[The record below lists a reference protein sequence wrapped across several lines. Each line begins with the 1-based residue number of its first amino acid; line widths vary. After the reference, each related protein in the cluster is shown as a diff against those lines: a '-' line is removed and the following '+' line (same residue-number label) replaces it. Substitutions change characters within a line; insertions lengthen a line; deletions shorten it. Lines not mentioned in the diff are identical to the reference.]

1 MLTRILTAI
10 LGILAVF
17 FLISYGGAPLAAA
30 ILLVA
35 ILAWYEYARMMY
47 RIAPVYSHPAV
58 LALAFILLTTTSG
71 SLAVMAAGI
80 FIAFVLLGFQVLFIK
95 KKDLPRLFFTLVG
108 VLYFGIG
115 FGSLLVLRGADDLL
129 SARDV
134 ATEPGLF
141 LVWFGLLGTWASDTF
156 AYFVGK
162 YFGRNPMAPHISP
175 NKTQEGLLGGMVG
188 TMLVCAA
195 FSWYFEFSMTMAL
208 LLALMVAVAAPMG
221 DLFESYVKRVC
232 DVKDSGNI
240 LPGHGGMM
248 DRFDSLLFVMPL
260 LLGVLTLL
268 RWF

>member
-10 LGILAVF
+10 LGIVAVF
-17 FLISYGGAPLAAA
+17 FLIACGGVPLIAA
-30 ILLVA
+30 IILVA
-35 ILAWYEYARMMY
+35 VLAWYEYARMMY
-47 RIAPVYSHPAV
+47 RTAPLYSRPAV
-58 LALAFILLTTTSG
+58 CALIFILLAASSG
-71 SLAVMAAGI
+71 SLAVLAAGL
-80 FIAFVLLGFQVLFIK
+80 FISFVLLGFQVLFIQ
-95 KKDLPRLFFTLVG
+95 KKDWQRLFYTWIG
-108 VLYFGIG
+108 VLYFGVG

-129 SARDV
+129 SVRDV
-134 ATEPGLF
+134 ALEPGLF

-175 NKTQEGLLGGMVG
+175 NKTQEGLLGGVVG
-188 TMLVCAA
+188 CLVICAA
-195 FSWYFEFSMTMAL
+195 FSWYFEFSLTTALPLAL
-208 LLALMVAVAAPMG
+208 LVAVASPMG

>member
-1 MLTRILTAI
+1 MLTRILTAL
-10 LGILAVF
+10 LGIVAVF
-17 FLISYGGAPLAAA
+17 FLVSYGGAPLVAA
-30 ILLVA
+30 IMLVTV
-35 ILAWYEYARMMY
+35 LAWYEYARMMY
-47 RIAPVYSHPAV
+47 RTTPVYSRPAV
-58 LALAFILLTTTSG
+58 LALVFILLAASSG
-71 SLAVMAAGI
+71 SLAVLAAGI

-115 FGSLLVLRGADDLL
+115 FGSLLVLRGADNLL

-134 ATEPGLF
+134 ALEPGLF
-141 LVWFGLLGTWASDTF
+141 LIWFGLLGTWASDTC

-162 YFGRNPMAPHISP
+162 YCGRNPMAPHISP
-175 NKTQEGLLGGMVG
+175 NKTQEGLLGGMIGCIVI
-188 TMLVCAA
+188 CAA
-195 FSWYFEFSMTMAL
+195 FSWYFDFSIMTAL

>member
-1 MLTRILTAI
+1 MLTRILTAL
-10 LGILAVF
+10 LGVVAVF
-17 FLISYGGAPLAAA
+17 FLVSYGGAPLVAA
-30 ILLVA
+30 IMLVTV
-35 ILAWYEYARMMY
+35 LAWYEYARMMY
-47 RIAPVYSHPAV
+47 RTTPVYSRPAV
-58 LALAFILLTTTSG
+58 LALVFILLAASSG
-71 SLAVMAAGI
+71 SLAVLAAGI

-115 FGSLLVLRGADDLL
+115 FGSFLVLRGADDLL

-134 ATEPGLF
+134 ALEPGLF
-141 LVWFGLLGTWASDTF
+141 LIWFGLLGTWASDTC

-162 YFGRNPMAPHISP
+162 YCGRNPMAPHISP
-175 NKTQEGLLGGMVG
+175 NKTQEGLLGGMIGCIVI
-188 TMLVCAA
+188 CAA
-195 FSWYFEFSMTMAL
+195 FSWYFDFSIMTAL

>member
-1 MLTRILTAI
+1 MLTRILTAL
-10 LGILAVF
+10 LGVVAVF
-17 FLISYGGAPLAAA
+17 FLVSYGGAPLVAA
-30 ILLVA
+30 IMLVTV
-35 ILAWYEYARMMY
+35 LAWYEYARMMY
-47 RIAPVYSHPAV
+47 RTTPVYSRLAV
-58 LALAFILLTTTSG
+58 LALVFILLAASSG
-71 SLAVMAAGI
+71 SLAVLAAGI

-134 ATEPGLF
+134 ALEPGLF
-141 LVWFGLLGTWASDTF
+141 LIWFGLLGTWASDTC

-162 YFGRNPMAPHISP
+162 YCGRNPMAPHISP
-175 NKTQEGLLGGMVG
+175 NKTQEGLLGGMIGCIVI
-188 TMLVCAA
+188 CAV
-195 FSWYFEFSMTMAL
+195 FSWYFDFSIMTAL

>member
-1 MLTRILTAI
+1 MLTRILTAL
-10 LGILAVF
+10 LGVVAVF
-17 FLISYGGAPLAAA
+17 FLVSYGGTPLVAA
-30 ILLVA
+30 IMLVTV
-35 ILAWYEYARMMY
+35 LAWYEYARMMY
-47 RIAPVYSHPAV
+47 RTTPVYSRPAV
-58 LALAFILLTTTSG
+58 LALVFILLAASSG
-71 SLAVMAAGI
+71 SLAVLAAGI

-134 ATEPGLF
+134 ALEPGLF
-141 LVWFGLLGTWASDTF
+141 LIWFGLLGTWASDTC

-162 YFGRNPMAPHISP
+162 YCGRNPMAPHISP
-175 NKTQEGLLGGMVG
+175 NKTQEGLLGGMIGCIVI
-188 TMLVCAA
+188 CAV
-195 FSWYFEFSMTMAL
+195 FSWYFDFSITIAL

>member
-1 MLTRILTAI
+1 MLTRILTAL
-10 LGILAVF
+10 LGVVAVF
-17 FLISYGGAPLAAA
+17 FLVSYGGAPLVAA
-30 ILLVA
+30 IMLVTV
-35 ILAWYEYARMMY
+35 LAWYEYARMMY
-47 RIAPVYSHPAV
+47 RTTPVYSRLAV
-58 LALAFILLTTTSG
+58 LALVFILLAASSG
-71 SLAVMAAGI
+71 SLAVLAAGI

-134 ATEPGLF
+134 ALEPGLF
-141 LVWFGLLGTWASDTF
+141 LIWFGLLGTWASDTC

-162 YFGRNPMAPHISP
+162 YCGRNPMAPHISP
-175 NKTQEGLLGGMVG
+175 NKTQEGLLGGMIGCIVI
-188 TMLVCAA
+188 CAA
-195 FSWYFEFSMTMAL
+195 FSWYFDFSIMIAL